1 MGLCHPK
8 FGLLQNIK
16 VIYFK
21 TIALLTMRFEGA
33 ILADPKERPKRKKTI
48 TCFINVAI
56 IIAMEWD
63 CVIQSLAYCKIN
75 VIYFKTIALLTMRF
89 EVAILDYS

>member
-33 ILADPKERPKRKKTI
+33 ILADPKEAKKEKKNNYLFYQCCYYYSNGMGLCHPK
-48 TCFINVAI
+48 FG
-56 IIAMEWD
+56 
-63 CVIQSLAYCKIN
+63 
-75 VIYFKTIALLTMRF
+75 LLQN
-89 EVAILDYS
+89 